1 VVAWVKRILKVEKT
15 GHSGTLDPKVTG
27 CHIVCLNR
35 ATRLVKAQQSAGK
48 EYVGIV
54 RFHDDIKKE
63 SMIVKALDQMKGAVF
78 QMPPLNS
85 AVKRELRI
93 RTIYD
98 AKLLDFNPESKLSVF
113 WMKCEAG
120 TYVRTLCIHLGYLLK
135 VGAHMEELRRN
146 KSGILSEN
154 EHLCTM
160 HDVLDAQWK
169 YNHTKD
175 ESYLRCIIQPTEV
188 LLTNYPRIVVK
199 DSSVNAVCYGAKLLI
214 PGILRYSSNI
224 GTGDEV
230 VLITTKGEAI
240 AVAIAQMT
248 ASEIYS
254 ADHGVAAKTKRVIMD
269 RDTYPVRW
277 KLGPRASRKKHLMS
291 IGLLDKKGKPTPN
304 TPTDWIQYYIDETN
318 NNILNKPA
326 EVENLG
332 EKPRKDSIS
341 TCKKKKSKVENEST
355 DESQEESPVKTPK
368 VQKKK
373 KNL

>member
-1 VVAWVKRILKVEKT
+1 MVAWVKRILKVEKT

-27 CHIVCLNR
+27 CLIVCLNR